1 MATTL
6 ARFTQSACPVLGR
19 CVRSPA
25 LRRVPSMRSRQGA
38 GSLPCS
44 TVKDSGWEPD
54 GVTLQ
59 VRFCEGPGTSRRMA
73 EILWHRRE
81 TRRQQ
86 RTRTSVYTTVRT
98 RPTLRLLNSLRLQ
111 VSSSAEQGVRGNR
124 GRTTV
129 IAIGDESASPASE
142 RSAWGRRIPDPM
154 SAPTPRRAGC
164 ANGERLR
171 DKCRGDFSRPWVGA
185 TEVAATPTR
194 SCGKPGT
201 YHGHRDRRRIDLACF
216 RAICLGPAHPRSDVG
231 ADASPCP
238 ARQRGAV
245 AGQGSVDVN
254 SGGTS

>member
-111 VSSSAEQGVRGNR
+111 VSSSAEQGVSALPSPLSSGNR

-129 IAIGDESASPASE
+129 LAIGDQPASL
-142 RSAWGRRIPDPM
+142 M
-154 SAPTPRRAGC
+154 
-164 ANGERLR
+164 
-171 DKCRGDFSRPWVGA
+171 
-185 TEVAATPTR
+185 
-194 SCGKPGT
+194 
-201 YHGHRDRRRIDLACF
+201 
-216 RAICLGPAHPRSDVG
+216 GPANALSERFPRS
-231 ADASPCP
+231 S
-238 ARQRGAV
+238 R
-245 AGQGSVDVN
+245 
-254 SGGTS
+254 